1 MINQRKTR
9 YSWTT
14 PCLIRNSRKIF
25 FIMETADEGLPIN
38 SNMVTDGF
46 EMVFRWGYYC
56 RLGDTSALKGFSRF
70 ITGVMVYPA

>member
-1 MINQRKTR
+1 
-9 YSWTT
+9 
-14 PCLIRNSRKIF
+14 
-25 FIMETADEGLPIN
+25 METTDEGLTIN

-56 RLGDTSALKGFSRF
+56 RLGDPSALKGFSRF